1 MEFKIPKGVDK
12 VPITIRVEEN
22 DFNVIDKLSKNSRKS
37 YNFIIN
43 QMIKFAIQN
52 MNMKEIE
59 D

>member
-12 VPITIRVEEN
+12 VPITIRVDEN

-52 MNMKEIE
+52 MNKE